1 MLDNDPFIYIVNK
14 SGKKVI
20 VGVNDVKV
28 DDSGVIYKVFDDYFA
43 ISADALSKTRK
54 ILRIQ
59 DFGDVSEISDYAF
72 RAALTLSSI
81 TLQTTEDNP
90 KIQPKA
96 FADSLIR
103 EAHVNISGAN
113 GIAEVS
119 GYGLEDTN
127 FLRQLSYGE
136 KVKAIAPSA
145 MVNCRSSLTS
155 VSFPAGMTSIG

>member
-1 MLDNDPFIYIVNK
+1 MLDNDPFIYVVNE

-28 DDSGVIYKVFDDYFA
+28 NDSGVIDKIFDDYFA
-43 ISADALSKTRK
+43 ISADALRQTRK
-54 ILRIQ
+54 ILQIQ
-59 DFGDVSEISDYAF
+59 DFGNVSEISDYAF

-81 TLQTTEDNP
+81 TLQTAEVSP
-90 KIQPKA
+90 KIQPNA
-96 FADSLIR
+96 FADSLICK
-103 EAHVNISGAN
+103 AHVNIPGAN
-113 GIAEVS
+113 GKAEVS
-119 GYGLEDTN
+119 GYGLENTN

-155 VSFPAGMTSIG
+155 VSFPTGLKSIG